1 MPFCTQCGVENPA
14 SARFCDQCGAPLVQV
29 TNAPPAP
36 VAAPTVAAPVAPAT
50 PATPAAPAAQPAL
63 SAGPTVCPQCGT
75 AAIPGEAFCDNC
87 GAPLSAPQRPAATVP
102 TPPYSP
108 GLAPQPN
115 YPPPQ
120 PAQPAQPVAP
130 PSYGAAP
137 AAPPS
142 YAQPAQPAQPV
153 YTPPVQPAQP
163 AQPVY
168 TPPVQPAQP
177 ARTSLAPA
185 RLVAVA
191 TGAAMALPATAQAII
206 GRADPVSQFRP
217 DLDLTAY
224 GALEQGVGRRH
235 VRLFVQDGQI
245 MVEDM
250 DSTNGSQVNGQRLPP
265 RQPRALRDGDQLQLG
280 RLVLRIQL

>member
-14 SARFCDQCGAPLVQV
+14 AARFCDQCGAPLVQV
-29 TNAPPAP
+29 TNAPAAVAVPTMAAPIAPTAPAAPAP
-36 VAAPTVAAPVAPAT
+36 VA
-50 PATPAAPAAQPAL
+50 QPAI

-87 GAPLSAPQRPAATVP
+87 GAPLSAPQRPPVAVP

-108 GLAPQPN
+108 GLTPQPT

-120 PAQPAQPVAP
+120 PAQPTQPAAP

-142 YAQPAQPAQPV
+142 YAQPAQPVQPA
-153 YTPPVQPAQP
+153 YTPPPAPPVQPA
-163 AQPVY
+163 Y
-168 TPPVQPAQP
+168 TPPAQP
-177 ARTSLAPA
+177 ARTALAPA

-235 VRLFVQDGQI
+235 VRLFVQDNQI

-250 DSTNGSQVNGQRLPP
+250 DSTNGTQINGQRLPP
-265 RQPRALRDGDQLQLG
+265 RQPKALRDGDQLQLG